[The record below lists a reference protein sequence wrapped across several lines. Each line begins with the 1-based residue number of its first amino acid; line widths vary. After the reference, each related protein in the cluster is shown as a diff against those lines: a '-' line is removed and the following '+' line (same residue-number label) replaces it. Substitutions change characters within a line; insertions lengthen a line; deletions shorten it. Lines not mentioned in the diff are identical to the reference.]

1 MITKKSA
8 AILLGVAAIAPL
20 LQGCPAVLLAGVGTT
35 AVVADD
41 RRTTGVFVE
50 DQNIE
55 LKVANEI
62 SKKYGKTNG
71 VDVRGTSFNRF
82 VLLNG
87 EVPNE
92 EIRNDIAAI
101 ASAVENVRNVQNE
114 IQVGPP
120 TTTQQKAADTATTS
134 RVKAGLLR
142 ASDIQ
147 ANHVKVLTRDNVVYL
162 MGLVSPSEADTATE
176 VARTT
181 GGVEKVVRVFEIEQ
195 AQAQQQ

>member
-162 MGLVSPSEADTATE
+162 MGLVSPLEADTATE

-195 AQAQQQ
+195 PQAQQQ

>member
-1 MITKKSA
+1 MIMNKGTA
-8 AILLGVAAIAPL
+8 GVLLGIAAMAPL
-20 LQGCPAVLLAGVGTT
+20 LQGCPAVLVAGVGTT
-35 AVVADD
+35 AMIADD

-55 LKVANEI
+55 LKVANDI
-62 SKKYGKTNG
+62 GKKYAATSG

-92 EIRNDIAAI
+92 EIRNDIGAI
-101 ASAVENVRNVQNE
+101 AAAVENVRNIQNE

-120 TTTQQKAADTATTS
+120 TTAQEKATDSATTS
-134 RVKAGLLR
+134 KVKTNLLKSR
-142 ASDIQ
+142 DVQ

-162 MGLVSPSEADTATE
+162 MGLLSSEEADAATE
-176 VARTT
+176 IARTT
-181 GGVEKVVRVFEIEQ
+181 GGVERVVRVFEIIPKQ
-195 AQAQQQ
+195 

>member
-1 MITKKSA
+1 MIMNKRAAATLLGIA
-8 AILLGVAAIAPL
+8 AIVPL
-20 LQGCPAVLLAGVGTT
+20 LQGCPAVLLSGVGTA

-62 SKKYGKTNG
+62 GKKYGVTNG

-92 EIRNDIAAI
+92 EIRNDIGAI
-101 ASAVENVRNVQNE
+101 AAAVENVRNVQNE

-120 TTTQQKAADTATTS
+120 TTTQQKAADSATTS
-134 RVKAGLLR
+134 KVKTNLLKSR
-142 ASDIQ
+142 DIQ
-147 ANHVKVLTRDNVVYL
+147 TNHVKVLTRDNVVYL
-162 MGLVSPSEADTATE
+162 MGLLSSEEADTATE
-176 VARTT
+176 IARTT
-181 GGVEKVVRVFEIEQ
+181 GGVEKVVRVFEITPKQ
-195 AQAQQQ
+195 

>member
-1 MITKKSA
+1 MISRKSA
-8 AILLGVAAIAPL
+8 AILLCAAAVVPL
-20 LQGCPAVLLAGVGTT
+20 LQGCPAVLVAGVGTT

-55 LKVANEI
+55 LKVAHEVG
-62 SKKYGKTNG
+62 KKYGKTNG

-120 TTTQQKAADTATTS
+120 TTTRQKAADSATTS
-134 RVKAGLLR
+134 KVKTGLLR
-142 ASDIQ
+142 ARDVQ
-147 ANHVKVLTRDNVVYL
+147 TNHVKVVTRDNVVYL
-162 MGLVSPSEADTATE
+162 MGLVSPEEADTATE
-176 VARTT
+176 IARTT

-195 AQAQQQ
+195 TQQQ

>member
-1 MITKKSA
+1 MITMKNA
-8 AILLGVAAIAPL
+8 AILLALAGVTPL
-20 LQGCPAVLLAGVGTT
+20 LQGCPAVLVAGVGTA

-62 SKKYGKTNG
+62 GKKYGKTNG
-71 VDVRGTSFNRF
+71 VDVRGTSYNRF

-92 EIRNDIAAI
+92 EIRKDIESIAA
-101 ASAVENVRNVQNE
+101 AVENVRNVQNE

-120 TTTQQKAADTATTS
+120 TTTQQKAADSATTTKVKTS
-134 RVKAGLLR
+134 LVRVKEV
-142 ASDIQ
+142 Q
-147 ANHVKVLTRDNVVYL
+147 TNHVKVITRDNVVYL
-162 MGLVSPSEADTATE
+162 MGLVTPKEADAATE
-176 VARTT
+176 AARTT
-181 GGVEKVVRVFEIEQ
+181 GGVEKVVRVFEIQPE
-195 AQAQQQ
+195 

>member
-1 MITKKSA
+1 MIMNKRA
-8 AILLGVAAIAPL
+8 ATALLGIAAIAPL
-20 LQGCPAVLLAGVGTT
+20 LQGCPAVLVAGVGTA

-62 SKKYGKTNG
+62 GKKYAMTNG

-92 EIRNDIAAI
+92 EIRNDIGAI
-101 ASAVENVRNVQNE
+101 AAAVENVRNVQNE

-120 TTTQQKAADTATTS
+120 TTTQQKAADSATTS
-134 RVKAGLLR
+134 KVKTNLLKSR
-142 ASDIQ
+142 DIQ
-147 ANHVKVLTRDNVVYL
+147 TNHVKVLTRDNVVYL
-162 MGLVSPSEADTATE
+162 MGLLSSEEADTATE
-176 VARTT
+176 IARTT
-181 GGVEKVVRVFEIEQ
+181 GGVEKVVRVFEITPKQ
-195 AQAQQQ
+195 

>member
-1 MITKKSA
+1 MIMNKGTA
-8 AILLGVAAIAPL
+8 GILLGIAAMAPL
-20 LQGCPAVLLAGVGTT
+20 LQGCPAVLVAGVGTT
-35 AVVADD
+35 AMIADD

-55 LKVANEI
+55 LKVANDI
-62 SKKYGKTNG
+62 GKKYAATSG

-92 EIRNDIAAI
+92 EIRNDIGAI
-101 ASAVENVRNVQNE
+101 AAAVENVRNIQNE

-120 TTTQQKAADTATTS
+120 TTAQEKATDSATTS
-134 RVKAGLLR
+134 KVKTNLLKSR
-142 ASDIQ
+142 DVQ

-162 MGLVSPSEADTATE
+162 MGLLSSEEADAATE
-176 VARTT
+176 IARTT
-181 GGVEKVVRVFEIEQ
+181 GGVERVVRVFEIIPKQ
-195 AQAQQQ
+195 

>member
-162 MGLVSPSEADTATE
+162 MGLVSPTEADTATE

-195 AQAQQQ
+195 PQAQQQ

>member
-1 MITKKSA
+1 MINIKNT
-8 AILLGVAAIAPL
+8 AILLGIVAVTPA
-20 LQGCPAVLLAGVGTT
+20 LQGCPAVLVAGVGTA

-55 LKVANEI
+55 LKVAHEI

-71 VDVRGTSFNRF
+71 VDVRGTSYNRF

-87 EVPNE
+87 EVPNGD
-92 EIRNDIAAI
+92 IRSDIEAL
-101 ASAVENVRNVQNE
+101 ASGVENVRNVQNE

-120 TTTQQKAADTATTS
+120 TTTQQKAADSATTS
-134 RVKAGLLR
+134 KVKTGLLK
-142 ASDIQ
+142 AKNVQ

-162 MGLVSPSEADTATE
+162 MGLVSAQEADIATE

-181 GGVEKVVRVFEIEQ
+181 GGVEKVVRVFEI
-195 AQAQQQ
+195 QQP

>member
-1 MITKKSA
+1 MIMNKRA
-8 AILLGVAAIAPL
+8 AAVLLGIAAIAPL
-20 LQGCPAVLLAGVGTT
+20 LQGCPAVLVAGVGTT
-35 AVVADD
+35 AMIADD

-62 SKKYGKTNG
+62 GKKYATTSG

-92 EIRNDIAAI
+92 EIRNDIGAI
-101 ASAVENVRNVQNE
+101 AAAVENVRNIQNE

-120 TTTQQKAADTATTS
+120 TTAKEKATDSATTS
-134 RVKAGLLR
+134 KVKTNLLKSR
-142 ASDIQ
+142 DVQ

-162 MGLVSPSEADTATE
+162 MGLLSSEEADAATE
-176 VARTT
+176 IARTT
-181 GGVEKVVRVFEIEQ
+181 GGVERVVRVFEITPKQ
-195 AQAQQQ
+195 

>member
-1 MITKKSA
+1 MIMNKGTA
-8 AILLGVAAIAPL
+8 GVLLGIAAMAPP
-20 LQGCPAVLLAGVGTT
+20 LQGCPAVLVAGVGTT
-35 AVVADD
+35 AMIADD

-55 LKVANEI
+55 LKVANDI
-62 SKKYGKTNG
+62 GKKYAATSG

-92 EIRNDIAAI
+92 EIRNDIGAI
-101 ASAVENVRNVQNE
+101 AAAVENVRNIQNE

-120 TTTQQKAADTATTS
+120 TTAQEKATDSATTS
-134 RVKAGLLR
+134 KVKTNLLKSR
-142 ASDIQ
+142 DVQ

-162 MGLVSPSEADTATE
+162 MGLLSSEEADAATE
-176 VARTT
+176 IARTT
-181 GGVEKVVRVFEIEQ
+181 GGVERVVRVFEIIPKQ
-195 AQAQQQ
+195 

>member
-1 MITKKSA
+1 MISNKSA
-8 AILLGVAAIAPL
+8 AILLGAVFVVPL
-20 LQGCPAVLLAGVGTT
+20 LQGCPAVLVAGVGTT

-55 LKVANEI
+55 LKVAHEI
-62 SKKYGKTNG
+62 GKKYGKTNG

-120 TTTQQKAADTATTS
+120 TTTRQKAADSATTS
-134 RVKAGLLR
+134 KVKTSLLR
-142 ASDIQ
+142 ARDVQ
-147 ANHVKVLTRDNVVYL
+147 TNHVKVVTRDNVVYL
-162 MGLVSPSEADTATE
+162 MGLVSPEEADTATE

-195 AQAQQQ
+195 PQQQ

>member
-1 MITKKSA
+1 MIMNKGTA
-8 AILLGVAAIAPL
+8 GILLGIAAMAPL
-20 LQGCPAVLLAGVGTT
+20 LQGCPAVLVAGVGTT
-35 AVVADD
+35 AMIADD

-55 LKVANEI
+55 LKVANDI
-62 SKKYGKTNG
+62 GKKYAATSG

-92 EIRNDIAAI
+92 EIRNDIGAI
-101 ASAVENVRNVQNE
+101 AAAVENVRNIQNE

-120 TTTQQKAADTATTS
+120 TTAQEKATDSATTS
-134 RVKAGLLR
+134 KVKTNLLKSR
-142 ASDIQ
+142 DVQ

-162 MGLVSPSEADTATE
+162 MGLLSSEEADAATE
-176 VARTT
+176 IARTT
-181 GGVEKVVRVFEIEQ
+181 GGVVRVVRVFEIIPKQ
-195 AQAQQQ
+195 

>member
-1 MITKKSA
+1 MMNKRTA
-8 AILLGVAAIAPL
+8 LLLGVAALVPL
-20 LQGCPAVLLAGVGTT
+20 LQGCPAVLVAGVGT
-35 AVVADD
+35 AAMVADD

-55 LKVANEI
+55 LKVANEV

-87 EVPNE
+87 EVPSE
-92 EIRNDIAAI
+92 EIRNDIGALAA
-101 ASAVENVRNVQNE
+101 AVENVRNVQNE

-120 TTTQQKAADTATTS
+120 TTTQQKAADSATTS
-134 RVKAGLLR
+134 KVKTNLVR
-142 ASDIQ
+142 SRDVQ

-162 MGLVSPSEADTATE
+162 MGLLNAAEADAATE

-181 GGVEKVVRVFEIEQ
+181 GGVEKVVRVFEIQ
-195 AQAQQQ
+195 PQ

>member
-1 MITKKSA
+1 MISKKSA
-8 AILLGVAAIAPL
+8 AILFGAVFVVPL
-20 LQGCPAVLLAGVGTT
+20 LQGCPAVLVAGVGTT

-55 LKVANEI
+55 LKVAHEI
-62 SKKYGKTNG
+62 GKKYGKTNG

-92 EIRNDIAAI
+92 EIRNDIATI

-120 TTTQQKAADTATTS
+120 TTTRQKATDSATTS
-134 RVKAGLLR
+134 KVKTSLLR
-142 ASDIQ
+142 ARDIQ
-147 ANHVKVLTRDNVVYL
+147 TNHVKVVTRDNVVYL
-162 MGLVSPSEADTATE
+162 MGLVSPEEADTATE

-195 AQAQQQ
+195 PQQQ

>member
-1 MITKKSA
+1 MMNKRTA
-8 AILLGVAAIAPL
+8 LLLGVAALVPL
-20 LQGCPAVLLAGVGTT
+20 LQGCPAVLVAGVGT
-35 AVVADD
+35 AAMVADD

-87 EVPNE
+87 EVPSE
-92 EIRNDIAAI
+92 EIRNDIGALAA
-101 ASAVENVRNVQNE
+101 AVENVRNVQNE

-120 TTTQQKAADTATTS
+120 TTTQQKAADSATTS
-134 RVKAGLLR
+134 KVKTNLVR
-142 ASDIQ
+142 SRDVQ

-162 MGLVSPSEADTATE
+162 MGLLNAAEADAATE

-181 GGVEKVVRVFEIEQ
+181 GGVEKVVRVFEIQ
-195 AQAQQQ
+195 PQ

>member
-1 MITKKSA
+1 MISKKSA
-8 AILLGVAAIAPL
+8 AILLGAAAIVPL
-20 LQGCPAVLLAGVGTT
+20 LQGCPAVLVAGVGTT

-55 LKVANEI
+55 LKVTHEVG
-62 SKKYGKTNG
+62 KKYGKTNG

-120 TTTQQKAADTATTS
+120 TTTRQKAADSATTS
-134 RVKAGLLR
+134 KVKTGLLR
-142 ASDIQ
+142 ARDVQ
-147 ANHVKVLTRDNVVYL
+147 TNHVKVVTRDNVVYL
-162 MGLVSPSEADTATE
+162 MGLVSPEEADTATE
-176 VARTT
+176 IARTT

-195 AQAQQQ
+195 TQQQ

>member
-1 MITKKSA
+1 MISKKSA
-8 AILLGVAAIAPL
+8 AILLGAAAIAPL
-20 LQGCPAVLLAGVGTT
+20 LQGCPAVLVAGVGTT

-55 LKVANEI
+55 LKVAHEVG
-62 SKKYGKTNG
+62 KKYAKTNG

-120 TTTQQKAADTATTS
+120 TTTRQKAADSATTS
-134 RVKAGLLR
+134 KVKTGLLR
-142 ASDIQ
+142 ARDVQ
-147 ANHVKVLTRDNVVYL
+147 TNHVKVVTRDNVVYL
-162 MGLVSPSEADTATE
+162 MGLVSPEEADTATE
-176 VARTT
+176 IARTT

-195 AQAQQQ
+195 TQQQ

>member
-1 MITKKSA
+1 MNMNKRAAASLLAITA
-8 AILLGVAAIAPL
+8 VCPL
-20 LQGCPAVLLAGVGTT
+20 LQGCPAVLLAGVGTA

-62 SKKYGKTNG
+62 SKKYGLTNG

-92 EIRNDIAAI
+92 EIRNDIGATAA
-101 ASAVENVRNVQNE
+101 AVENVRNVQNE

-120 TTTQQKAADTATTS
+120 TTTQQKAADSATTS
-134 RVKAGLLR
+134 KVKANLLKTR
-142 ASDIQ
+142 DIQ
-147 ANHVKVLTRDNVVYL
+147 TNHVKVLTRDNVVYL
-162 MGLVSPSEADTATE
+162 MGLLSSEEADMATE
-176 VARTT
+176 IARTT
-181 GGVEKVVRVFEIEQ
+181 GGVEKVVRVFEIIPKQ
-195 AQAQQQ
+195 

>member
-1 MITKKSA
+1 MIVNKRA
-8 AILLGVAAIAPL
+8 AATLLGIAAIAPL
-20 LQGCPAVLLAGVGTT
+20 LQGCPAVLLAGVGTA

-62 SKKYGKTNG
+62 GKKYGVTNG

-92 EIRNDIAAI
+92 EIRNDIGAI
-101 ASAVENVRNVQNE
+101 AAAVENVRNVQNE

-120 TTTQQKAADTATTS
+120 TTTQQKAADSATTS
-134 RVKAGLLR
+134 KVKANLLKSR
-142 ASDIQ
+142 DIQ
-147 ANHVKVLTRDNVVYL
+147 TNHVKVLTRDNVVYL
-162 MGLVSPSEADTATE
+162 MGLLSSEEADTATE
-176 VARTT
+176 IARTT
-181 GGVEKVVRVFEIEQ
+181 GGVEKVVRVFEITPKQ
-195 AQAQQQ
+195 

>member
-1 MITKKSA
+1 MISKKSA
-8 AILLGVAAIAPL
+8 AILLGAVFVVPL
-20 LQGCPAVLLAGVGTT
+20 LQGCPAVLVAGVGTT

-55 LKVANEI
+55 LKVAHEI
-62 SKKYGKTNG
+62 GKKYGKTNG

-120 TTTQQKAADTATTS
+120 TTTRQKAADSATTS
-134 RVKAGLLR
+134 KVKTSLLR
-142 ASDIQ
+142 ARDVQ
-147 ANHVKVLTRDNVVYL
+147 TNHVKVVTRDNVVYL
-162 MGLVSPSEADTATE
+162 MGLVSPEEADTATE

-195 AQAQQQ
+195 PQQQ